1 MTISPNLEPIN
12 INLPKDMI
20 YSRVLLG
27 VDRVQTLDNT
37 NLKSELKDIATK
49 LISNSTYSIIQSA
62 STSGVKSE
70 HSKTDSGAND
80 AFSYV
85 DIQRRNWDKKDFEN
99 KYLFGEDASALRKV
113 DQTSTYFSSI
123 NSKTPIKSIA
133 AADTKFTN
141 LNDYAYEKTI
151 KTSLGDVEVF
161 LDLYDDNDK
170 LGIGKL
176 DANGFLFN
184 FDSNKDGVINS
195 GDKYFDKLKVR
206 GYDKDGNE
214 KIFKLSEV
222 VSEINLNDF
231 IKKDIRNLSHEAM
244 DFASKNTVDYRVSLN
259 NSNPYTLFSAE
270 YRYQKIGKEETNK
283 FFKDHAGKDGWVDLR
298 DNKIFNEESGL
309 NNFAYEKVGF
319 DGKKRLSEFN
329 PIIKPAGSKQDESF
343 SYAGYQKDSFMKF
356 YNDYQKESSAH
367 SKDVEWISKNLKE
380 NDVEDA
386 DDLISKLKATKSS
399 YMIAMQSEFEKATG
413 LEFGLENLERVKH
426 AFESDTSK
434 AAAALKDTDSVIA
447 MKLNKNGTITLKFD
461 SGRELE
467 VKEIYND
474 TGKLISKD
482 DKDSK
487 RASINLDAKSMNDVE
502 LNRLD
507 FKDIGIKQDEKIS
520 SLKELGAKLVKNL
533 SDKFTS
539 KFLIGLENGKSIT
552 TKEIYNITYL
562 ENDLKFKELSSK
574 DRLYKKVDTRV

>member
-1 MTISPNLEPIN
+1 M
-12 INLPKDMI
+12 
-20 YSRVLLG
+20 
-27 VDRVQTLDNT
+27 
-37 NLKSELKDIATK
+37 
-49 LISNSTYSIIQSA
+49 
-62 STSGVKSE
+62 
-70 HSKTDSGAND
+70 
-80 AFSYV
+80 
-85 DIQRRNWDKKDFEN
+85 
-99 KYLFGEDASALRKV
+99 
-113 DQTSTYFSSI
+113 
-123 NSKTPIKSIA
+123 
-133 AADTKFTN
+133 
-141 LNDYAYEKTI
+141 
-151 KTSLGDVEVF
+151 
-161 LDLYDDNDK
+161 
-170 LGIGKL
+170 
-176 DANGFLFN
+176 
-184 FDSNKDGVINS
+184 INS

-283 FFKDHAGKDGWVDLR
+283 FFKDHADKDGWVDLR

-399 YMIAMQSEFEKATG
+399 YMIAMESEFEKATG
-413 LEFGLENLERVKH
+413 LEFSLENLERVKH

-467 VKEIYND
+467 VKEIYSD

>member
-1 MTISPNLEPIN
+1 
-12 INLPKDMI
+12 
-20 YSRVLLG
+20 
-27 VDRVQTLDNT
+27 
-37 NLKSELKDIATK
+37 
-49 LISNSTYSIIQSA
+49 
-62 STSGVKSE
+62 
-70 HSKTDSGAND
+70 
-80 AFSYV
+80 
-85 DIQRRNWDKKDFEN
+85 
-99 KYLFGEDASALRKV
+99 
-113 DQTSTYFSSI
+113 
-123 NSKTPIKSIA
+123 
-133 AADTKFTN
+133 
-141 LNDYAYEKTI
+141 
-151 KTSLGDVEVF
+151 
-161 LDLYDDNDK
+161 
-170 LGIGKL
+170 
-176 DANGFLFN
+176 
-184 FDSNKDGVINS
+184 
-195 GDKYFDKLKVR
+195 
-206 GYDKDGNE
+206 
-214 KIFKLSEV
+214 
-222 VSEINLNDF
+222 
-231 IKKDIRNLSHEAM
+231 M

-270 YRYQKIGKEETNK
+270 YRYQKIDKEETNK
-283 FFKDHAGKDGWVDLR
+283 FFKDHADQDGWVDLR

-356 YNDYQKESSAH
+356 YNDYQKESSTH

-380 NDVEDA
+380 SDVEDA

-399 YMIAMQSEFEKATG
+399 YMIAMESEFEKATA
-413 LEFGLENLERVKH
+413 LEFSLENLERVKH

-487 RASINLDAKSMNDVE
+487 RASINLDAKAMNDVE